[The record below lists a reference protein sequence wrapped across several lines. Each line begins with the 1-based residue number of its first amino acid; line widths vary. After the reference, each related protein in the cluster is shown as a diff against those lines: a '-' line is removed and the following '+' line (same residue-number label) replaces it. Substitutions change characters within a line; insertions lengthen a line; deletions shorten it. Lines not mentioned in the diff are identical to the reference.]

1 MAGVLRPPHYG
12 CRFDLCLKLQLPS
25 ILPSFLLVSIFF
37 PPPLSPSHSLLPSS
51 LCYILSKRE
60 ESTVPVC
67 TRMYIFEEQVGI
79 CEKVL
84 FVLFSLE
91 LSFPHL
97 PLALKLTYKYLVYKY
112 KAGDMAM

>member
-1 MAGVLRPPHYG
+1 M
-12 CRFDLCLKLQLPS
+12 
-25 ILPSFLLVSIFF
+25 
-37 PPPLSPSHSLLPSS
+37 
-51 LCYILSKRE
+51 
-60 ESTVPVC
+60 
-67 TRMYIFEEQVGI
+67 GI

-91 LSFPHL
+91 LSFPQL